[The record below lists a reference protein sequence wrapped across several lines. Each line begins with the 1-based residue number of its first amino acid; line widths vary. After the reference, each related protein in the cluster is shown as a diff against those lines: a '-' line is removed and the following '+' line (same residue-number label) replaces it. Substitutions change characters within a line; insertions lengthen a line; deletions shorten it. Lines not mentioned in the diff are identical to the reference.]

1 MTGRNSS
8 GRGSS
13 RLRDEERAEPD
24 KTTAERRPT
33 ALRSDAA
40 RGQTRRRLVASP
52 SGSDRPAGVDEFR
65 LEVATPRGVTGG
77 ARGGVRFGVE
87 RARPGATTAEWRPT
101 VLRSGAARAET
112 GGPLVASLSGSD
124 RPAGGDE
131 FRLEVATQWGV
142 TGEARSGVR
151 FCVGRARPGATTAEW
166 RPTLTRGGAA
176 GADKAVA
183 AAGAPESG
191 GGFDGRRLEE
201 AAEAPSGSHRAWCGA
216 TSAEWS
222 ASQRQEEEAPG
233 AGAASERRRRARGGR
248 TQRCGALGAR
258 GGRRTRPTRPGFGR
272 SGGSEAQL
280 KPAARGSG
288 PAGSQ
293 PGSQPPTAET
303 WEVSRDDDAE
313 EEPARCGE
321 GACATGAAGEA
332 KEHRRG
338 ERGRGRRGG
347 RGLGRPKRRTLAEAA
362 PDGRGGAQA
371 AAIPCGLGDAEAPST
386 GVHDAGV
393 AEEER
398 ERSAQRPE
406 EGGRAGA
413 DPRVPGEKPGRRVA
427 EAAGALRRGGAAGKA
442 SGEAPVFPVPP
453 AAGQAAATA
462 GLGRARGPA
471 RIGRDGG
478 ARSAGRVAPAQE
490 RPQRAAGGPST
501 PAEAMREAS
510 ELAGAGS
517 CSLPRFLQTWRGREA
532 TRTTQHDRAKD
543 RVDAQCGGPREARRR
558 GRTANLHPG
567 GVGKPKGI
575 FPVAPPRREA
585 VRALMAKRVSAEAV
599 ETGVDLVMDALGAA
613 CWVACG
619 STPSVPKHLRAADS
633 PAMESVIAMAVET
646 TGRFMSEAM
655 SAGHALETGRAGP
668 ELAQALRALEKAC
681 REMGRDYAG
690 AVARGESRGIKLD
703 PDRLSLPQPE
713 VTGRLNI
720 EGYLSEPL
728 RRAYVDP
735 ASLVRLPRED
745 LPPSRI
751 GRFTSAWG
759 DLLTRLDG
767 SGILRLAPAEDTYRG
782 PLGEDLRAE
791 VFAVRKD
798 EESDRSILNRQRR
811 NAIEERVDG
820 VTATFP
826 HGSQIAEITLEDN
839 ERLRVSADDLP
850 DFYHTLGVSQERAL
864 SNVFGPWLSA
874 EQARARCPRAWAALA
889 EEARERAEETDCV
902 ASLWGALPM
911 GDGNAVSFSQ
921 EAHANILSAGGCMR
935 PEDLLVYL
943 RPPPVGDVAEG
954 LMVDDHVVL
963 GRVPR
968 DAKRGDALA
977 ALERLQGADDATVQ
991 EAGGDVGVLARS
1003 HRAYARAGLGP
1014 KESKAVRFADRAD
1027 VWGASVDG
1035 DVGVVRAKNAVLW
1048 RAYYVSIAVLRVKR
1062 TTVSLFR
1069 AVLGLWTHVMTF
1081 CRPGFALLSRSFA
1094 WLREWDTPVT
1104 AYGQREIRRVPGA
1117 VQDELRLLL
1126 VFAPHFERD
1135 LRGGFAPI
1143 LACTDASSSLAAS
1156 VTATVDRNTLEALW
1170 VHRVQRRGYVR
1181 MVDALESS
1189 LVCAEDDGDLHTA
1202 RVLARVLGR
1211 GEGQRAK
1218 GEAIC
1223 PWVEELVDGMQW
1235 QAASCFRTRRSQHIN
1250 VSEASALVAEIDREA
1265 ADPALHRTKGI
1276 VCLDSDVVVGA
1287 GSKGRSSSRELN
1299 RPLRR
1304 GAPTLLLTRM
1314 QRGYVHVRSDFNPA
1328 DDPTRRRAVRGPRT
1342 APPPW
1347 AESVREEGVRA
1358 LETAY
1363 PALGARRG
1371 PARGVFRTPDD
1382 EAPPA

>member
-1 MTGRNSS
+1 MREEAL
-8 GRGSS
+8 RGP
-13 RLRDEERAEPD
+13 RAE
-24 KTTAERRPT
+24 A
-33 ALRSDAA
+33 
-40 RGQTRRRLVASP
+40 
-52 SGSDRPAGVDEFR
+52 F
-65 LEVATPRGVTGG
+65 PRG
-77 ARGGVRFGVE
+77 
-87 RARPGATTAEWRPT
+87 P
-101 VLRSGAARAET
+101 
-112 GGPLVASLSGSD
+112 
-124 RPAGGDE
+124 
-131 FRLEVATQWGV
+131 
-142 TGEARSGVR
+142 
-151 FCVGRARPGATTAEW
+151 
-166 RPTLTRGGAA
+166 
-176 GADKAVA
+176 
-183 AAGAPESG
+183 
-191 GGFDGRRLEE
+191 DG
-201 AAEAPSGSHRAWCGA
+201 AEAPHD
-216 TSAEWS
+216 
-222 ASQRQEEEAPG
+222 
-233 AGAASERRRRARGGR
+233 
-248 TQRCGALGAR
+248 GAR
-258 GGRRTRPTRPGFGR
+258 
-272 SGGSEAQL
+272 
-280 KPAARGSG
+280 
-288 PAGSQ
+288 
-293 PGSQPPTAET
+293 
-303 WEVSRDDDAE
+303 
-313 EEPARCGE
+313 
-321 GACATGAAGEA
+321 
-332 KEHRRG
+332 
-338 ERGRGRRGG
+338 
-347 RGLGRPKRRTLAEAA
+347 
-362 PDGRGGAQA
+362 
-371 AAIPCGLGDAEAPST
+371 
-386 GVHDAGV
+386 DAGV
-393 AEEER
+393 TERDR
-398 ERSAQRPE
+398 ERTVQKPKE
-406 EGGRAGA
+406 
-413 DPRVPGEKPGRRVA
+413 PRRRVA
-427 EAAGALRRGGAAGKA
+427 ERKGATRVADRAGRTL
-442 SGEAPVFPVPP
+442 EAPVLVEPP
-453 AAGQAAATA
+453 AAAQAKTTA
-462 GLGRARGPA
+462 SQGRKRGRNERVGVGTPSAR
-471 RIGRDGG
+471 DS
-478 ARSAGRVAPAQE
+478 SAGEKPERAVE
-490 RPQRAAGGPST
+490 RPYS

-968 DAKRGDALA
+968 DAKREDALAALAALA